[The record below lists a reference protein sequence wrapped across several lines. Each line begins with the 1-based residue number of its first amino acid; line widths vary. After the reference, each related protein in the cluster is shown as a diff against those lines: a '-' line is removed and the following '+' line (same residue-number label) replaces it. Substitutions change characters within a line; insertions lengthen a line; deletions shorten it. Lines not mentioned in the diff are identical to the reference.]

1 MSILNVLLRPDQ
13 LLVAVDTL
21 AEDARTGAMSSGAK
35 MLLIPQYNLVLA
47 TRGSTQFFLRIY
59 DLCLQAS
66 FRADFSMEQLMKE
79 LGLVIDQLWPS
90 YERAAAAAG
99 LQKTMLHT
107 ELVLGGWSAKNER
120 FMATAYA
127 KSDIERPALVQPLV
141 GGLASPGEPLQGR
154 SDSFE
159 SAAVLEAGR
168 AQAEWLNRASGREVA
183 GGRLIVAT
191 LRRFSATVVDLGA
204 I

>member
-79 LGLVIDQLWPS
+79 LGLLIDQLWPS

-127 KSDIERPALVQPLV
+127 KSDIERRALVQPLV